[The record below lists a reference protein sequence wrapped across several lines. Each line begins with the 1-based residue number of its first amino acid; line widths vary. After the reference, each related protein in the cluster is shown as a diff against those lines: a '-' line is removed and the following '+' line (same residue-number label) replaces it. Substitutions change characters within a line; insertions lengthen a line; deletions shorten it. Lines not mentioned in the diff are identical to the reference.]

1 MKKVF
6 LYIFAIISLTGC
18 VKKSDWSID
27 NQPVRLIVVDGTIT
41 DERKTQ
47 TIGINLPVTRL
58 NKSPLPVTGAD
69 VLISNEDS
77 TWQLTENPV
86 NSGLYLTDPTFLAQL
101 GKTYTLLIYLDNK
114 IYSAKAYMVPGSVFK
129 ELQYV
134 RNTDNNLF
142 HIDWVASA
150 FSSHNPAMWEL
161 LLDWSKA
168 TGYGNADPASCKAR
182 ILFYTLPTLDVSQ
195 IFAPEMEQISFPA
208 GTIIIE
214 RRYSITPE
222 HAEFLRELLL
232 ETNWTGG
239 LFSLANANVMT
250 NLSEG
255 AVGYF
260 GACSVTSLSITVT
273 P

>member
-1 MKKVF
+1 MDE
-6 LYIFAIISLTGC
+6 S
-18 VKKSDWSID
+18 KS
-27 NQPVRLIVVDGTIT
+27 
-41 DERKTQ
+41 Q
-47 TIGINLPVTRL
+47 TIRITLPVIDL
-58 NKSPLPVTGAD
+58 NVPPLPVTGAD
-69 VLISNEDS
+69 ILISNEDS

-101 GKTYTLLIYLDNK
+101 GKTYTLLIYLDNT

-134 RNTDNNLF
+134 KNPDNDLF
-142 HIDWVASA
+142 HIDWVTSA
-150 FSSHNPAMWEL
+150 FSSQNPAMWEL
-161 LLDWSKA
+161 LIDWSQVP
-168 TGYGNADPASCKAR
+168 GFENADPASCKAR
-182 ILFYTLPTLDVSQ
+182 MLFYTLPTLDISQ
-195 IFAPEMEQISFPA
+195 IFAPEMEKIFFPA
-208 GTIIIE
+208 GTIINE

-250 NLSEG
+250 NLSNG
-255 AVGYF
+255 AMGYF
-260 GACSVTSLSITVT
+260 GVCAVTSLSITVT

>member
-1 MKKVF
+1 MKKVILF
-6 LYIFAIISLTGC
+6 IFAFISLTGC
-18 VKKSDWSID
+18 IKKSDWAID
-27 NQPVRLIVVDGTIT
+27 NQPLPVIIVDGTIT
-41 DERKTQ
+41 DERKIQ
-47 TIGINLPVTRL
+47 SIRINFPVTQL
-58 NKSPLPVTGAD
+58 NENPKPVTGAD
-69 VLISNEDS
+69 ILISNEDS

-86 NSGLYLTDPTFLAQL
+86 NSGLYLTNPAFLARL
-101 GKTYTLLIYLDNK
+101 GKTYSLLIYLENR

-134 RNTDNNLF
+134 RNMDVNLF

-150 FSSHNPAMWEL
+150 FSSQNPAMWEL
-161 LLDWSKA
+161 LLDWSKVA
-168 TGYGNADPASCKAR
+168 GYENADPATCKAR
-182 ILFYTLPTLDVSQ
+182 MLFYTLPTLDVSQ
-195 IFAPEMEQISFPA
+195 IFAPEMEQIFFPV

-232 ETNWTGG
+232 ETSWTGG
-239 LFSLANANVMT
+239 LYSLANANVMT

-260 GACSVTSLSITVT
+260 GVSSVTSLSITVS

>member
-1 MKKVF
+1 MKKVILF
-6 LYIFAIISLTGC
+6 IFTFISLTGC
-18 VKKSDWSID
+18 VKKSDWPINS
-27 NQPVRLIVVDGTIT
+27 QPLQLIIVDGTIT
-41 DERKTQ
+41 DERKIQ
-47 TIGINLPVTRL
+47 TIRINFPVTQL
-58 NKSPLPVTGAD
+58 NATPLPVISAD

-77 TWQLTENPV
+77 IWQLTEKPV

-101 GKTYTLLIYLDNK
+101 GKTYTLLIYLDDQ

-129 ELQYV
+129 ELQYAK
-134 RNTDNNLF
+134 NPDNDLF

-150 FSSHNPAMWEL
+150 FSSLNPAMWEI
-161 LLDWSKA
+161 LLDWSKVP
-168 TGYGNADPASCKAR
+168 GYENADLASCQAR
-182 ILFYTLPTLDVSQ
+182 MLFYTLPTLDVSQ
-195 IFAPEMEQISFPA
+195 IFAPEMEKISFPA
-208 GTIIIE
+208 GTIINE

-239 LFSLANANVMT
+239 VFSLANANVMT
-250 NLSEG
+250 NLTGG
-255 AVGYF
+255 AIGYF